1 MMPIYLALLNS
12 LSLISGS
19 VINTKQDALYDNTT
33 DHINTPWI
41 RRLFAYPSETVH
53 LLNQFKR
60 NMCTIQNSLTCI
72 WTSDVKKKRRSFL
85 EIKI

>member
-1 MMPIYLALLNS
+1 MMPIYSAILNS

-33 DHINTPWI
+33 DHINTPLI
-41 RRLFAYPSETVH
+41 TRLFVYPSETVH

-60 NMCTIQNSLTCI
+60 NICTTTKVHLN
-72 WTSDVKKKRRSFL
+72 V
-85 EIKI
+85 